1 MRRAFAILASNPLSL
16 LGLILIGIILIC
28 AIFADF
34 IAPFPEHR
42 GAVVD
47 FANFNQA
54 PKWPHLMGTDLV
66 GRDLFSRIIYAYRIS
81 LILGVVVLG
90 IAVPVGVTVGLIAGY
105 FGRYTEFALMRVT
118 DVFLSIPPLVL
129 AMSIMGVLEP
139 TLINGMLAVTAMWWP
154 WYARLV
160 YNMTRGEKEEGY
172 VLAAELIGASRLH
185 VMFRE
190 VLPNCFPSIVTK
202 MTLDLG
208 FIILIAS
215 SLSFLGLGVQP
226 PTPDLGS
233 MVADGAKYLPDSWWL
248 TIFPSLAILI
258 AVFGFNLIGDA
269 LARALRGRPM
279 TVPTLDIRDL
289 RLGFKTYEAYVEVL
303 HGISLNIA
311 PGERVALVGE
321 SGSGKSVTARIV
333 LGLLQLLRSA
343 RISGSVVFEG
353 RDLDRLSAR
362 ERRRLRGTRMTMVFQ
377 DPTSSL
383 NPVYRIGTQFHEVLR
398 RADPAMNERAA
409 RERAAQMLLEV
420 SIDDPDRV
428 FESYP
433 FQLSGGM
440 NQRVMIAM
448 ALANE
453 PALLI
458 ADEPGTALDVTVQA
472 QTLKLMRE
480 LVEHHH
486 TSVLFI
492 SHNLGV
498 VREFADRVY
507 VIYKGRIVE
516 QGPCASVFERPGHA
530 YTRALMAA
538 VPRITGG
545 GLPDIGDEPRDF
557 SQPLVVHEGGGVH
570 A

>member
-1 MRRAFAILASNPLSL
+1 MRRAVVILASNPLSL
-16 LGLILIGIILIC
+16 LGLILVGIILIC

-47 FANFNQA
+47 FANFNQP

-66 GRDLFSRIIYAYRIS
+66 GRDLFSRVIYAFRIS
-81 LILGVVVLG
+81 LILGAVVLG

-190 VLPNCFPSIVTK
+190 VLPNCFPSIITK

-269 LARALRGRPM
+269 L
-279 TVPTLDIRDL
+279 
-289 RLGFKTYEAYVEVL
+289 
-303 HGISLNIA
+303 
-311 PGERVALVGE
+311 
-321 SGSGKSVTARIV
+321 
-333 LGLLQLLRSA
+333 
-343 RISGSVVFEG
+343 
-353 RDLDRLSAR
+353 
-362 ERRRLRGTRMTMVFQ
+362 
-377 DPTSSL
+377 
-383 NPVYRIGTQFHEVLR
+383 
-398 RADPAMNERAA
+398 
-409 RERAAQMLLEV
+409 
-420 SIDDPDRV
+420 
-428 FESYP
+428 
-433 FQLSGGM
+433 
-440 NQRVMIAM
+440 
-448 ALANE
+448 
-453 PALLI
+453 
-458 ADEPGTALDVTVQA
+458 
-472 QTLKLMRE
+472 RE
-480 LVEHHH
+480 L
-486 TSVLFI
+486 F
-492 SHNLGV
+492 G
-498 VREFADRVY
+498 AD
-507 VIYKGRIVE
+507 
-516 QGPCASVFERPGHA
+516 Q
-530 YTRALMAA
+530 
-538 VPRITGG
+538 
-545 GLPDIGDEPRDF
+545 
-557 SQPLVVHEGGGVH
+557 
-570 A
+570 